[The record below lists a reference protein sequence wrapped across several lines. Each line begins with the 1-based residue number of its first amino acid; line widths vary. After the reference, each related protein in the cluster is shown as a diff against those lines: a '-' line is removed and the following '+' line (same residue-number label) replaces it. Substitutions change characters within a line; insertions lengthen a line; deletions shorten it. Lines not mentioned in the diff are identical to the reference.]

1 VTATADCLLLTD
13 AEIAQA
19 RAITPGCDPSLG
31 MVHLNHAGSSLPPA
45 SVLDAQTRHLERE
58 AREGG
63 YEAAA
68 ATADRDAAVYES
80 ISRLIGAR
88 PSEIARFEHATA
100 AWNAAFW
107 SVPMQ
112 EGQRLLVHDHEY
124 GANAVAFIRAVETKG
139 VSIERVPSDESG
151 QVSVAAMADA
161 LAGGDVALVSLTH
174 VPTNGGLVNPAAE
187 IGALTRAAGV
197 PYLIDACQS
206 VGQLAIDVAEIGC
219 DFLSATGRK
228 YLRGPRGTGFLFV
241 GEAILD
247 RAVPSQPDHHGV
259 QLVSA
264 DHYEPARDARRFE
277 YWEYNHA
284 AWLGLGAAV
293 DHALTWGIDRIEAT
307 VAARAAELRT
317 MLRAAGFTIHDEG
330 IRQCGIVT
338 ASSGRNDGRS
348 AAELR
353 ELLTGHGVNS
363 STTLTDSSLYDVERR
378 NLPPMLRLSVHY
390 TNTRDELAHA
400 VDVLARTSPNS

>member
-1 VTATADCLLLTD
+1 VTAARASVQLTD
-13 AEIAQA
+13 AEIAET
-19 RAITPGCDPSLG
+19 RALTPGCGPTLG
-31 MVHLNHAGSSLPPA
+31 LVHLNHAGSSLPPA
-45 SVLDAQTRHLERE
+45 SVLDAQMRHLERE
-58 AREGG
+58 AVEGG

-68 ATADRDAAVYES
+68 ATADLDAAVYGS
-80 ISRLIGAR
+80 ISRLVGAR
-88 PSEIARFEHATA
+88 PQEIARFEHATA

-107 SVPMQ
+107 SVPMG
-112 EGQRLLVHDHEY
+112 EGQRILVHDHEY
-124 GANAVAFIRAVETKG
+124 GANAVAFIRAVETRG

-151 QVSVAAMADA
+151 QVSVAAMADS

-187 IGALTRAAGV
+187 IGRLTRAAGV

-206 VGQLAIDVAEIGC
+206 VGQLAIDVDEIGC

-241 GEAILD
+241 SEAILD

-259 QLVSA
+259 HLVSA
-264 DHYEPARDARRFE
+264 DRYELAADARRFE

-293 DHALTWGIDRIEAT
+293 DHALRWGIDRIEAT

-317 MLRAAGFTIHDEG
+317 MLRAAGFTVHDEG
-330 IRQCGIVT
+330 MRQCGIVT
-338 ASSGRNDGRS
+338 TSSGPNDRRS
-348 AAELR
+348 AVELR
-353 ELLTGHGVNS
+353 ELLTRHGVNS

-378 NLPPMLRLSVHY
+378 NLPQMLRLSVHY
-390 TNTRDELAHA
+390 TTTPDELAHT
-400 VDVLARTSPNS
+400 VDVLSRPDPFS